1 MLRNNSAHRGFLVIA
16 AVAGLWVLGTGGV
29 HANEEPPARATSGD
43 VAALEQIAERPV
55 EKAGTCSGA
64 GGQDVKAG
72 AGKAITSVTEEAGK
86 AVSTASPAPEHKD
99 VGAVPGIPAAP
110 AAPPAPG
117 LPEDLVIEIP
127 QLVPG
132 VPSIGILPAS
142 LPALPVTPGV
152 PAF

>member
-1 MLRNNSAHRGFLVIA
+1 MHRNNSAHRGFLVIA
-16 AVAGLWVLGTGGV
+16 AAAGLWVLGTGGV
-29 HANEEPPARATSGD
+29 QANEEPPARATAGD

-55 EKAGTCSGA
+55 EKTGTCRGA
-64 GGQDVKAG
+64 VDQDVKAG

-86 AVSTASPAPEHKD
+86 AVSTTSPAPAHKD
-99 VGAVPGIPAAP
+99 VGAVSRVPAAP
-110 AAPPAPG
+110 AAPSAPG

-127 QLVPG
+127 QLLPG

-152 PAF
+152 PAL